1 MDASQDLEGVAGL
14 SSTDSAD
21 KSSEPAHRSTHGHAH
36 YIEEIAR
43 LKGQLVEATEALQ
56 DADNARTT
64 SSSTHLQE
72 TIDELKIEKTNVRYP
87 CAPCTAPADGISSW
101 KTFGATW
108 KLSSLKRRILP
119 LTCGSASSVAR
130 QSLRPC
136 ARRLIV
142 TRHCPTVFNRLV
154 SRRHRP
160 SPVLFVKRWRDL
172 SEPSVT
178 RVPPCLMD

>member
-21 KSSEPAHRSTHGHAH
+21 KSSEPAHRSFHGHTH

-56 DADNARTT
+56 HADYART
-64 SSSTHLQE
+64 SSSSTQLQE
-72 TIDELKIEKTNVRYP
+72 TIDELKIEKTNVRYSR
-87 CAPCTAPADGISSW
+87 APCIALADGISSW
-101 KTFGATW
+101 KSFGTTW
-108 KLSSLKRRILP
+108 KLSSLKGRILP
-119 LTCGSASSVAR
+119 LTCESASSAAR

-142 TRHCPTVFNRLV
+142 THHCPTVFNRLV
-154 SRRHRP
+154 SRHHRP
-160 SPVLFVKRWRDL
+160 SPALFVKRWPDL
-172 SEPSVT
+172 SEPSVI
-178 RVPPCLMD
+178 RILPWLMD

>member
-1 MDASQDLEGVAGL
+1 MDASQNLEGVAGL
-14 SSTDSAD
+14 SSADSTD
-21 KSSEPAHRSTHGHAH
+21 KSSEPAHRSTHGHTH

-56 DADNARTT
+56 DADNARTS

-72 TIDELKIEKTNVRYP
+72 AIDELKIEKTNVRYP
-87 CAPCTAPADGISSW
+87 RVPCSALVDGISSW
-101 KTFGATW
+101 KTFGLTW

-130 QSLRPC
+130 QNLRPC

-142 TRHCPTVFNRLV
+142 THHCPTLFNRLL

-160 SPVLFVKRWRDL
+160 SPALSGKRWLDL
-172 SEPSVT
+172 SEPSVIH
-178 RVPPCLMD
+178 VPPCLKG